1 MRSVRSP
8 VSHKSNGSCSWG
20 ISSIQDDSKID
31 SDAGG
36 SNPDINSDRDQREEN
51 FAKDDKE
58 IDPLFADRFREEKK
72 QKQEDLSNFLE
83 KRYLQGI

>member
-1 MRSVRSP
+1 MSQNSARSP
-8 VSHKSNGSCSWG
+8 RRHRSNGSCSWG

-36 SNPDINSDRDQREEN
+36 SNPDINSDQDQREEN

-58 IDPLFADRFREEKK
+58 MVDPLFADRFREEKK
-72 QKQEDLSNFLE
+72 
-83 KRYLQGI
+83 